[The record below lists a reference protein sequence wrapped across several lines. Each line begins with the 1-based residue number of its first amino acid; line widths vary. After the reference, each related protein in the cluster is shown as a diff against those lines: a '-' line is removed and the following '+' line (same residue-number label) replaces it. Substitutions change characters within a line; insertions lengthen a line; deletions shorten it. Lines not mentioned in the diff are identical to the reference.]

1 MLLDEFSHCA
11 KANREERE
19 KLLREIYLLDRMFVL
34 EYLIF
39 YGFDKRCGTMRIC
52 LMIIRINASDI

>member
-1 MLLDEFSHCA
+1 MLLDEFFA
-11 KANREERE
+11 LRKANREERE
-19 KLLREIYLLDRMFVL
+19 KLERNLLLDRMFVL